1 MTELSPLTAT
11 LSQPAAAP
19 PPLAGGMRGGLRNGV
34 ARFRRSHHSRILS
47 GSLIMLLSSAVVA
60 GVNFA
65 YNVYVAQRLGPPEF
79 GHVAT
84 SVSLL
89 LIASALT
96 LSFQIVCAKFI
107 ARSPDAAARG
117 AVYRR
122 LRLRAWQVGGA
133 LGVLLLALSLPLS
146 SFLRFPTPW
155 IIVLMAIGIT
165 FYVPL
170 GVKRGIFQ
178 GTCAFPRL
186 AANYSLEAVAKFLLA
201 LVLVTRYGAP
211 GAVIAVM
218 LSVIAAYFWPR
229 PQALFNTPGTLAE
242 PLLPGEGR
250 QAIVF
255 FVGQV
260 IIMNTDLI
268 MVKHFFPA
276 AEAGQYAA
284 VALVGRVLFYA
295 SWSVIAAMFPVTAGS
310 SRSERPNP
318 SLVAIPMALV
328 LAMFLGFLGVLQ
340 IFPAAVMKTI
350 FGPGFQQAES
360 LLGLY
365 AANTAVYA
373 LAVVLMAYEMS
384 RKIANTG
391 WLQMVFSGL
400 VVVGISLFHDSLRQ
414 VITVLLVLM
423 VGLLLAVALPFFRST
438 RRVSASTLPDLQE
451 AA

>member
-1 MTELSPLTAT
+1 MTEPSSLTAS
-11 LSQPAAAP
+11 LREPAAAP
-19 PPLAGGMRGGLRNGV
+19 TPLSGGVDIGLRARV
-34 ARFRRSHHSRILS
+34 TRFRGSHHSRILS
-47 GSLIMLLSSAVVA
+47 GSLIMLISSAVVA

-65 YNVYVAQRLGPPEF
+65 YNVHVAQRLGPAEF

-96 LSFQIVCAKFI
+96 LSFQIVCAKFV
-107 ARSPDAAARG
+107 ARSDDAAARA

-122 LRLRAWQVGGA
+122 LRMRAWQVGAGLGA
-133 LGVLLLALSLPLS
+133 LLIALSLPVTK
-146 SFLRFPTPW
+146 FLRFPTPW
-155 IIVLMAIGIT
+155 IMVLMAIGIA

-186 AANYSLEAVAKFLLA
+186 AANYSIEAIAKFLLA
-201 LVLVTRYGAP
+201 LALVWTFGAL
-211 GAVIAVM
+211 GAVVAIM
-218 LSVIAAYFWPR
+218 LSVIAAYFLPP
-229 PQALFNTPGTLAE
+229 PQKLFRTPGTLST
-242 PLLPGEGR
+242 PLSAGEGR

-260 IIMNTDLI
+260 VIMNTDLI
-268 MVKHFFPA
+268 MVKHLFPA

-310 SRSERPNP
+310 SRAERPNH
-318 SLVAIPMALV
+318 SLVAIPMVLV
-328 LAMFLGFLGVLQ
+328 LGMFLGFLGVLQ
-340 IFPAAVMKTI
+340 IFPAAVMKSV

-373 LAVVLMAYEMS
+373 LAVVLMTYEMS
-384 RKIANTG
+384 RKVANTG
-391 WLQMVFSGL
+391 WLQLVFSAL
-400 VVVGISLFHDSLRQ
+400 VVAGITLFHDSLRQ

-423 VGLLLAVALPFFRST
+423 VTLLVAVAVPFLRSL
-438 RRVSASTLPDLQE
+438 RGPASAELLDVRE

>member
-1 MTELSPLTAT
+1 
-11 LSQPAAAP
+11 
-19 PPLAGGMRGGLRNGV
+19 MRSGLRERV
-34 ARFRRSHHSRILS
+34 TAFRGSHHSRILS
-47 GSLIMLLSSAVVA
+47 GSLIMLVSSAVVA

-65 YNVYVAQRLGPPEF
+65 YNVFVAQRLGPAEF

-107 ARSPDAAARG
+107 ARNADAATRT
-117 AVYRR
+117 AVFRR
-122 LRLRAWQVGGA
+122 LRLRAWQVGAA
-133 LGVLLLALSLPLS
+133 LGAVLIALSLPVTN
-146 SFLRFPTPW
+146 FLHFPTPW
-155 IIVLMAIGIT
+155 IMVLMAVGIA

-178 GTCAFPRL
+178 GTCSFPRL
-186 AANYSLEAVAKFLLA
+186 ASNYSIEAIAKFVFA
-201 LVLVTRYGAP
+201 LVLVARFGAI
-211 GAVIAVM
+211 GAVVAIM
-218 LSVIAAYFWPR
+218 LSVVAAYFLPP
-229 PQALFNTPGTLAE
+229 PQALFRTPGGVAE
-242 PLLPGEGR
+242 PLSPGEGR

-260 IIMNTDLI
+260 VIMNTDLI
-268 MVKHFFPA
+268 MVKHLFPA

-310 SRSERPNP
+310 SRSERPNH
-318 SLVAIPMALV
+318 SLVAIPMVLV

-340 IFPAAVMKTI
+340 LFPAAVMKTV

-384 RKIANTG
+384 RKVANTG
-391 WLQMVFSGL
+391 WLQLVFGGL
-400 VVVGISLFHDSLRQ
+400 VVAGVALFHDSLRQ
-414 VITVLLVLM
+414 VITVLVTLMTTLLV
-423 VGLLLAVALPFFRST
+423 VVALPFLRSL
-438 RRVSASTLPDLQE
+438 RGAHASALPGLEE

>member
-1 MTELSPLTAT
+1 M
-11 LSQPAAAP
+11 
-19 PPLAGGMRGGLRNGV
+19 
-34 ARFRRSHHSRILS
+34 
-47 GSLIMLLSSAVVA
+47 LISSAVVA

-65 YNVYVAQRLGPPEF
+65 YNVHVAQRLGPAEF

-89 LIASALT
+89 LIASSLT

-107 ARSPDAAARG
+107 ARNAGDGERA

-122 LRLRAWQVGGA
+122 LRLRAWQVSLA
-133 LGVLLLALSLPLS
+133 LAALLIALSLPVTR
-146 SFLRFPTPW
+146 FLRFPTPW
-155 IIVLMAIGIT
+155 IMVLMAIGIA

-186 AANYSLEAVAKFLLA
+186 AANYSLEAVAKFLFALA
-201 LVLVTRYGAP
+201 LVWRFGAM
-211 GAVIAVM
+211 GAVVAIT
-218 LSVIAAYFWPR
+218 LSVVTAYFLPR
-229 PQALFNTPGTLAE
+229 PQSLFRAQGGLSA
-242 PLLPGEGR
+242 PLSAGEGR

-268 MVKHFFPA
+268 MVKHLFPA

-295 SWSVIAAMFPVTAGS
+295 SWSVISAMFPVTAES
-310 SRSERPNP
+310 SRTERPNH
-318 SLVAIPMALV
+318 SLVIIPMALV

-340 IFPAAVMKTI
+340 LFPAAVMRTI

-384 RKIANTG
+384 RKVANTG
-391 WLQMVFSGL
+391 WLQMVFGAL
-400 VVVGISLFHDSLRQ
+400 VVAGVALFHDSLRQ

-423 VGLLLAVALPFFRST
+423 STLLCAVALPFFRGARPSST
-438 RRVSASTLPDLQE
+438 STLPDLQE

>member
-1 MTELSPLTAT
+1 MADSPIPVT
-11 LSQPAAAP
+11 LPPAAAARE
-19 PPLAGGMRGGLRNGV
+19 PLEGGVRHRI
-34 ARFRRSHHSRILS
+34 ARFRESHHSRILG
-47 GSLIMLLSSAVVA
+47 GSLIMLISSAVVA

-65 YNVYVAQRLGPPEF
+65 YNVHVAQHLGPAEF

-96 LSFQIVCAKFI
+96 LSFQIVCAKFV
-107 ARSPDAAARG
+107 ARNEGDAERA

-122 LRLRAWQVGGA
+122 LRLRAWQVSIS
-133 LGVLLLALSLPLS
+133 LGVLLIALSVPITR
-146 SFLRFPTPW
+146 FLHFPTPW
-155 IIVLMAIGIT
+155 IMVLMAVGIA

-186 AANYSLEAVAKFLLA
+186 AANYSLEAVAKFVFALA
-201 LVLVTRYGAP
+201 LVWRFGAM
-211 GAVIAVM
+211 GAVVAIM
-218 LSVIAAYFWPR
+218 LSVISAYFLPR
-229 PQALFNTPGTLAE
+229 PQRLFRKGGKLSE
-242 PLLPGEGR
+242 PLSPGEGR

-268 MVKHFFPA
+268 MVKHLFPA
-276 AEAGQYAA
+276 ADAGQYAA

-310 SRSERPNP
+310 SRAARPNH
-318 SLVAIPMALV
+318 SLVLIPMGLV

-340 IFPAAVMKTI
+340 IFPATVMKTV

-365 AANTAVYA
+365 AANTAIYA

-384 RKIANTG
+384 RKVANTG
-391 WLQMVFSGL
+391 WLQMVFSAL
-400 VVVGISLFHDSLRQ
+400 VVAGVSLFHDSLRQ

-423 VGLLLAVALPFFRST
+423 SSLLVAVAIPFLRSL
-438 RRVSASTLPDLQE
+438 RHAPASGFPEMQE